1 MEPYEGP
8 WSLLTKSER
17 RRQTFE
23 EKLRQQRECD
33 RERRG
38 SRSAEEREL
47 RYYNNFF
54 MSVIDPEN

>member
-8 WSLLTKSER
+8 RSPLTKSEQ

-23 EKLRQQRECD
+23 EKLCQRRECD

-38 SRSAEEREL
+38 SESVEEREL
-47 RYYNNFF
+47 HYYIFF

>member
-8 WSLLTKSER
+8 RSPLTKSER

-23 EKLRQQRECD
+23 EKLCQQRECD

-38 SRSAEEREL
+38 SESAEERGL
-47 RYYNNFF
+47 RNYNFF
-54 MSVIDPEN
+54 ISVIDPEN